1 MQGSQHSYLG
11 TMLTHS
17 NQLRTLILYVINE
30 YVGMHNV
37 THARVLPTV
46 AMATKLASYRG
57 AYTCTCTHMGILA
70 TCEMHA
76 WSNESQIRT
85 CNYSIGIIIVTNFH
99 H

>member
-17 NQLRTLILYVINE
+17 NQLCTLILYAINE

-57 AYTCTCTHMGILA
+57 TCTHIMAYVWVYWQLVK
-70 TCEMHA
+70 CMHGRM
-76 WSNESQIRT
+76 NP
-85 CNYSIGIIIVTNFH
+85 N
-99 H
+99 